1 MLKQLQRY
9 LGTHPRTA
17 EAGAI
22 TVAFGLAV
30 YASAEGTWGT
40 TPDQLAWWPGV
51 TLSAL
56 ACVALWWRRS
66 HPLAVALIVA
76 LCVGPEVIYGYLTTP
91 ILLAPAML
99 ALYWLAIEGD
109 RKTAHVYGLVLVVLV
124 VPPSVLGDNFG
135 NAVLAALNPA
145 FFLFLPVAW
154 GSALQARR
162 AYLGSLR
169 TRAELAERTR
179 EEEARRRVE
188 EERVRIARELHDVV
202 AHHLAL
208 ANAQAGT
215 AAHLVRRKPEQAE
228 SLIKDL
234 AGTTASALR
243 ELKATVGLL
252 RRPGE
257 QGSSTEP
264 SPGLGRLP
272 ELIDEHAAMGLS
284 VTVTS
289 EGEERPLA
297 PGVDLTAY
305 RIVQE
310 ALTNVRKHALT
321 EAAQV
326 ELSYTGNLLTITV
339 SDDGT
344 GGKVAPAEDT
354 SGGYGLI
361 GMRERAHSA
370 GGRFAA
376 GHRPG
381 GGFTVTA
388 ELPVNF

>member
-1 MLKQLQRY
+1 MLNHLQRH
-9 LGTHPRTA
+9 LRTHPRSA
-17 EAGAI
+17 DAWAI
-22 TVAFGLAV
+22 TGAFGLAV

-56 ACVALWWRRS
+56 ACVALWWCRG
-66 HPLAVALIVA
+66 HPVAVTLIVG
-76 LCVGPEVIYGYLTTP
+76 LCVSPEVVYGYLTTP
-91 ILLAPAML
+91 LLLAPAML
-99 ALYWLAIEGD
+99 ALYWLAIEAD
-109 RKTAHVYGLVLVVLV
+109 RRTAHVYGLVLAVLV
-124 VPPSVLGDNFG
+124 VPPSVIGNNFG
-135 NAVLAALNPA
+135 NPILATLNTV
-145 FFLFLPVAW
+145 FFVFLPVAW

-162 AYLGSLR
+162 AYLGSLY
-169 TRAELAERTR
+169 TRAELAEGTR
-179 EEEARRRVE
+179 EEEARRRVG

-215 AAHLVRRKPEQAE
+215 AAHLVRRKPEHAE
-228 SLIKDL
+228 RLITDL

-252 RRPGE
+252 RRPDE
-257 QGSSTEP
+257 QGFSTEP
-264 SPGLGRLP
+264 SPGLGRLR
-272 ELIDEHAAMGLS
+272 ELIDEHAAMGLA
-284 VTVTS
+284 VTVS
-289 EGEERPLA
+289 REGEERPLA

-310 ALTNVRKHALT
+310 ALTNVGKHAST
-321 EAAQV
+321 AAARV
-326 ELSYTGNLLTITV
+326 TLSYGGDLLTITV

-344 GGKVAPAEDT
+344 GQKVTPVEDA

-370 GGRFAA
+370 GGRFTA

-381 GGFTVTA
+381 GGFTVAA

>member
-1 MLKQLQRY
+1 MLKHLQRY
-9 LGTHPRTA
+9 LRSHPRTA
-17 EAGAI
+17 DAWAI
-22 TVAFGLAV
+22 AVAFGLAV
-30 YASAEGTWGT
+30 YAGVEGTWGT
-40 TPDQLAWWPGV
+40 TSDQLAWWPGV
-51 TLSAL
+51 VLSAL
-56 ACVALWWRRS
+56 ACVALWWRRR
-66 HPLAVALIVA
+66 HPVAVVVIVA

-99 ALYWLAIEGD
+99 ALYWLAIETD
-109 RKTAHVYGLVLVVLV
+109 RRTAHLYGLVLVVLV

-135 NAVLAALNPA
+135 NPVLAALNPA

-162 AYLGSLR
+162 AYLGSLYM
-169 TRAELAERTR
+169 RAELAERTR

-215 AAHLVRRKPEQAE
+215 AAHLVRRRPEQAE
-228 SLIKDL
+228 RLITDL
-234 AGTTASALR
+234 AGTTGSALR

-252 RRPGE
+252 RRPDE
-257 QGSSTEP
+257 QGRSTEP

-272 ELIDEHAAMGLS
+272 ELIAEHAAMGLA
-284 VTVTS
+284 VTVS
-289 EGEERPLA
+289 DEGEERPLA

-310 ALTNVRKHALT
+310 ALTNVGKHAAT
-321 EAAQV
+321 ATARV
-326 ELSYTGNLLTITV
+326 TLSYAGNLLTITV
-339 SDDGT
+339 ADDGAGERAT
-344 GGKVAPAEDT
+344 PAEDAP
-354 SGGYGLI
+354 GGYGLI

-370 GGRFAA
+370 GGRFTA
-376 GHRPG
+376 GRGPD
-381 GGFTVTA
+381 GGFTVVA
-388 ELPVNF
+388 ELPLNF